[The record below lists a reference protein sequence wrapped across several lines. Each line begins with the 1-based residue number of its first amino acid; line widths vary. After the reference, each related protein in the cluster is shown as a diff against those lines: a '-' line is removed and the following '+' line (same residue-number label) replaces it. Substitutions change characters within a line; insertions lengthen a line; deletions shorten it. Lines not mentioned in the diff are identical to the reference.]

1 MTSVRNIALALTAV
15 AVTASAQVDP
25 TLLGLVMPDAKVI
38 SGIRVDS
45 AKGSQF
51 GQYVLAHMQSDDA
64 GLQTFISNTGFDP
77 RRDLNEI
84 LVATSGTSDAPSP
97 LILGKGVFNPSQIL
111 TAARN
116 QGATPSSYKG
126 FDLLSR
132 QGTKSTDTIA
142 LNASFALIGPA
153 DQVRAAIDRL
163 GAQPALDPAVI
174 AKVQTTAAANDA
186 WFVSTGPI
194 TNFFTGKLSDSALGP
209 AMQGNLFQAIQQASG
224 GLKFGQSGGVL
235 ITGEAV
241 TRSPQDATALADVI
255 RFIAGLI
262 QMNAGA
268 DPQAQQAAAVLK
280 DLQVTPVG
288 STTKLSLSL
297 SEAFLEQMFL
307 SGANKSAKR
316 ARGRRAALDR

>member
-1 MTSVRNIALALTAV
+1 MTSARNIALVLVAV
-15 AVTASAQVDP
+15 AATVSAQVDP
-25 TLLGLVMPDAKVI
+25 ALLGLVMSDAKVI

-51 GQYVLAHMQSDDA
+51 GQYVLSHMQSDDP
-64 GLQTFISNTGFDP
+64 GLQKFISDTGFDP

-84 LVATSGTSDAPSP
+84 LMATAGTSDAPSP
-97 LILGKGVFNPSQIL
+97 LILGKGVFNPSQIF

-116 QGATPSSYKG
+116 QGIAPSSYKG
-126 FDLLSR
+126 FDLLTH
-132 QGTKSTDTIA
+132 QGAKSTDTIA
-142 LNASFALIGPA
+142 LNASLALIGSA
-153 DQVRAAIDRL
+153 DLVRAAIDRL
-163 GAQPALDPAVI
+163 GAPPALDPAVI
-174 AKVQTTAAANDA
+174 AKVQATAAANDA

-194 TNFFTGKLSDSALGP
+194 TNFFTGKVTDPNLGQ

-268 DPQAQQAAAVLK
+268 DPQAQQAVAVLK
-280 DLQVTPVG
+280 DLQVTPSG

-297 SEAFLEQMFL
+297 PEAFLEQMFM
-307 SGANKSAKR
+307 SGPNKGATR

>member
-1 MTSVRNIALALTAV
+1 MTSVRNIALALAAV

-142 LNASFALIGPA
+142 LSASFALIGPA

-174 AKVQTTAAANDA
+174 AKVRTTAAANDA

-209 AMQGNLFQAIQQASG
+209 ATQGNLFQAIQQASG

-307 SGANKSAKR
+307 SGPHKGATR